1 MAEAKTQ
8 TQTKNLP
15 ALTPQG
21 AIEAIKDKFPNEA
34 AVLAAVVSNNVIALG
49 TNEAF
54 ALRDAEGEIKA
65 YRLSIT
71 LSDKDG
77 YLIQPVP
84 NGPFVV
90 SAQGYEFWA
99 EKVGACVIMPPD
111 VLVDGVRQQNPY
123 VIRDP
128 NNRRILAIYCRAVA
142 FRFSPMGLP
151 MVSDWTTIFDN
162 PSYRLI
168 DLLAKA
174 KKTPQAFKLLPADF
188 EPAEEDKGTWA
199 QYPFDESTNLFVNT
213 QHEEALQW
221 YAQIINREKKSID
234 FAQTFARRNAL
245 KHLSA
250 LQKSPTGP
258 VWKLTVTAWKAT
270 SGNIVKW
277 DATQYANIQS
287 RVQGLTSGDRS
298 EFKAIEHKS
307 VGVER
312 VGNEDIITDEEDGA
326 IDVGQGD
333 IGETNQTPVLTDDE
347 KRLFAN
353 LAEAKKQFP
362 EEYNAALQM
371 VGVTIEEDIDTEQAE
386 QIMKAVNQIIDSAA

>member
-1 MAEAKTQ
+1 MAEAK

-34 AVLAAVVSNNVIALG
+34 AVLTAVVNNNVIALG

-128 NNRRILAIYCRAVA
+128 HNRRILAIYCRAVA

-174 KKTPQAFKLLPADF
+174 KKTPQAFKLLPSDF
-188 EPAEEDKGTWA
+188 EPSEADTGTWA

-277 DATQYANIQS
+277 DATQYADIQN

-307 VGVER
+307 SGVER
-312 VGNEDIITDEEDGA
+312 VGNEDIIDTDEDEDGAVDVGPGGNPEAIPLTDEE
-326 IDVGQGD
+326 
-333 IGETNQTPVLTDDE
+333 
-347 KRLFAN
+347 KRLIAN
-353 LAEAKKQFP
+353 LAETKKQFP
-362 EEYNAALQM
+362 EEYSAALQM
-371 VGVTIEEDIDTEQAE
+371 IGVTEEDTTGPEQAA
-386 QIMKAVNQIIDSAA
+386 QIMKAVNQIIDSSAS